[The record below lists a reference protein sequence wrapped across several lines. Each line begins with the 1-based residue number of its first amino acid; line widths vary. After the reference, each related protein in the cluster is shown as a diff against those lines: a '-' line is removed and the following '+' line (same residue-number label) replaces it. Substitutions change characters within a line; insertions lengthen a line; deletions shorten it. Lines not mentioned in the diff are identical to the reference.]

1 MLAAQRPEPLIGRAR
16 AGPLNA
22 HHSSHNVRTSHRI
35 NPLTAAAGSGDG
47 HDFGL
52 CELRRWRCPGCDGEH
67 GGLGLADAARASFD
81 AKLDNLRDG
90 FLRLP
95 SIFDMIDAMEAG
107 EDQEE
112 VDRLMR
118 KANRPPAVVGVRPEP
133 SSSPRALTSPAPT
146 NGTTTSSGSSIA
158 ANGRGGPSRRSKR
171 SADASPSYF
180 ASRRAVSRTSATS
193 AGSRRPSSS
202 RSRTTDWSATSTT
215 RRSSRRLDRSGSSD
229 RHPTIEVM
237 VRVRRDEAG
246 DGPLRRCIDPRTQV
260 LRHDGALL
268 VTFRVLKRR
277 SGYRSA

>member
-1 MLAAQRPEPLIGRAR
+1 VLAAQRPEPLIGRAR

-171 SADASPSYF
+171 SADASPSYSPVGEPSPGP
-180 ASRRAVSRTSATS
+180 AQHRRGRDDRAAPDHGRRVGAQLRRRGAPVDGSIDRDPAT
-193 AGSRRPSSS
+193 
-202 RSRTTDWSATSTT
+202 AT
-215 RRSSRRLDRSGSSD
+215 
-229 RHPTIEVM
+229 P
-237 VRVRRDEAG
+237 
-246 DGPLRRCIDPRTQV
+246 PLRSWSVSDATKLVMARFVDVSTHEPRY
-260 LRHDGALL
+260 
-268 VTFRVLKRR
+268 
-277 SGYRSA
+277 SGTTGHSS